1 MIYTYISSTGEKHHN
16 KIEPGAGSFF
26 FATRRRLVRKE
37 NLAKLEVSPL
47 PISHRIFRLE
57 TSIYNG
63 FSMAMLVIAKRVT
76 ILTHLIEI
84 CGIYI
89 SKTWRSTAAEVR
101 VFLGEINVHEVSES
115 GSGSTNAHRLAV
127 TV

>member
-1 MIYTYISSTGEKHHN
+1 
-16 KIEPGAGSFF
+16 
-26 FATRRRLVRKE
+26 
-37 NLAKLEVSPL
+37 
-47 PISHRIFRLE
+47 
-57 TSIYNG
+57 
-63 FSMAMLVIAKRVT
+63 MLVIAKRVT